1 MSLNRAERRIMRS
14 FGMKGKGIVN
24 DIIRDYLE
32 IEKIPN
38 GLIEEEYFNEKLNKK
53 LEKLEAEDRKKFGYL
68 WMRYKYGEDTFTNW
82 VKKGRRLELLVL
94 DVAKKLSRLDSKG
107 GWEILDNGMNIGRG
121 ADIILKKG
129 NKAIIFE
136 CKNFVQS
143 KLTTPI
149 AGEVE
154 NRFEESIAR
163 LGLGKVKKA
172 LILRGKITN
181 PAYALLR
188 RDYDAEVI
196 MLGDYFNIE
205 MLVFYLF
212 LIMGITLSTLKGLF
226 CVEFEENAPVR
237 VEVAKMWAKT
247 RLREIKAWKDD
258 VFEIGRNIFNRVR
271 ETAGDILYFLRSGG
285 CGRLKGNAEIIFY
298 LITDRKFADIFLST
312 IKVS

>member
-1 MSLNRAERRIMRS
+1 MIKSERRIMRS
-14 FGMKGKGIVN
+14 FGMRGKGIIN

-38 GLIEEEYFNEKLNKK
+38 GLTEEEYFNEKLNEK

-68 WMRYKYGEDTFTNW
+68 WMRYKYSEDTFTNW

-94 DVAKKLSRLDSKG
+94 DIAKKLNKLDSKG
-107 GWEILDNGMNIGRG
+107 GWVILDNGMNIGRG
-121 ADIILKKG
+121 ADIILKRG

-154 NRFEESIAR
+154 NRFEESVAR

-181 PAYALLR
+181 PAYALLH
-188 RDYDAEVI
+188 RDYNAEVI

-205 MLVFYLF
+205 MLLFYLI
-212 LIMGITLSTLKGLF
+212 LVMGITLSTLKGLF

-237 VEVAKMWAKT
+237 VEVAKIWTKT
-247 RLREIKAWKDD
+247 RLRDLKNGIED
-258 VFEIGRNIFNRVR
+258 VFEIGRNIFVDIFSRVK
-271 ETAGDILYFLRSGG
+271 DVVYFIGKGG
-285 CGRLKGNAEIIFY
+285 CGRLIGNAEIIFY
-298 LITDRKFADIFLST
+298 LITDRKFAGIFLST
-312 IKVS
+312 IKVG